1 MSCFFVTCL
10 RFIDRLFGLL
20 GSSSF
25 AEDAVQEA
33 LLSAYKNL
41 EQVRAQARM
50 STWLTAIVF
59 NSARIHLRTLSRQT
73 HVSLDDCSEGEN
85 DYSLLGRL
93 PDRGPS
99 PEDAFRGSED
109 REHLMQMLLPMLQPA
124 FQLCC
129 M

>member
-73 HVSLDDCSEGEN
+73 HVSLDDCSEGRMTTRYWG
-85 DYSLLGRL
+85 DCRIA
-93 PDRGPS
+93 DQVRKTRFAGPKTES
-99 PEDAFRGSED
+99 I
-109 REHLMQMLLPMLQPA
+109 
-124 FQLCC
+124 
-129 M
+129 